1 MCPPMAPAGGRP
13 GQHGAG
19 MASELRNSD
28 RRISVLIDDQGTCW
42 PAGSRELFARLGNS
56 DPDFDMAG
64 YAVRNLGF
72 IEVEGDADS
81 IQLRLRPSTIDPKA
95 LAALF
100 YLLSDTTPRRVVL
113 GYFINAW
120 GYEICPGN
128 EKVFVRIEELV
139 QDAARRRSD
148 GAYLSTRKDPAGL
161 VDSRDTLLSFLF
173 AKWRASFG
181 VFHDSMMDD
190 LATLGLLDRT
200 LIVDYYGGSDI
211 LIIKNW
217 GKGLRFFGS
226 DWTTKA
232 PGHSM
237 ENQPDRDY
245 AAWVARGYREAV
257 QAKGPIFEQIDAVIR
272 AQANSPT
279 RREYERLILPWRTPH
294 GDVVLTG
301 TSMLVGKATP
311 RAAS

>member
-1 MCPPMAPAGGRP
+1 
-13 GQHGAG
+13 

-42 PAGSRELFARLGNS
+42 PSGSRELFARLGNA
-56 DPDFDMAG
+56 DPDFDMPS

-72 IEVEGDADS
+72 IEVEGTTES
-81 IQLRLRPSTIDPKA
+81 INLRLRPGAVDPKA

-113 GYFINAW
+113 GYFIDSW
-120 GYEICPGN
+120 GYEICPGS

-139 QDAARRRSD
+139 QEAARHRPNN
-148 GAYLSTRKDPAGL
+148 AYLSTRKDPAGL
-161 VDSRDTLLSFLF
+161 VDSRDTHLSFLF

-181 VFHDSMMDD
+181 TFHDGTMED

-200 LIVDYYGGSDI
+200 LILDYYGGSDI

-257 QAKGPIFEQIDAVIR
+257 RTHGPVFEQIDAVIR
-272 AQANSPT
+272 AKDHDPT
-279 RREYERLILPWRTPH
+279 RREYERLILPWRTPQ
-294 GDVVLTG
+294 GDTIITGCSALTRKPQDG
-301 TSMLVGKATP
+301 ARV
-311 RAAS
+311 AS